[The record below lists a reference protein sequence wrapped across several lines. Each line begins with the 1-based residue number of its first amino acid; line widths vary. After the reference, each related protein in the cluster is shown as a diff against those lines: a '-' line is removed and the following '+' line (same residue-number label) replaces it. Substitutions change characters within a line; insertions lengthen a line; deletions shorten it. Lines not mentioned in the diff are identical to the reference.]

1 MKRLTALSLAV
12 ILALSLAACG
22 GETGPGEAAGA
33 SQEADGAGHK
43 VGDTVE
49 TEYYQF
55 TLKDAV
61 FTRNILVCYGED
73 ASQAA
78 YTKAEEF
85 FTPSK
90 EPFVDENGYVLDG
103 VHGFSVGADS
113 DDVYLHFDLEVQ
125 FTGTEER
132 TSGDYDFAPVVSYG
146 EYTFEGPYM
155 SFYREIGDG
164 FSWWNFGADFDSI
177 SLVRALGLEIGY
189 FNGKFE
195 PLSDPIEIRGYIQL
209 PGEVETDT
217 ESPLSIRFAGEE
229 FVLR

>member
-1 MKRLTALSLAV
+1 MKRLTALSLAA
-12 ILALSLAACG
+12 IPALSLTACG

-113 DDVYLHFDLEVQ
+113 DDV
-125 FTGTEER
+125 
-132 TSGDYDFAPVVSYG
+132 
-146 EYTFEGPYM
+146 
-155 SFYREIGDG
+155 
-164 FSWWNFGADFDSI
+164 
-177 SLVRALGLEIGY
+177 
-189 FNGKFE
+189 
-195 PLSDPIEIRGYIQL
+195 
-209 PGEVETDT
+209 
-217 ESPLSIRFAGEE
+217 
-229 FVLR
+229 